1 MAETETPRERLRM
14 HLTQAA
20 TRAEKTPVRTHLEA
34 ALDEL
39 EGLPASLLR
48 CPGCGR
54 VGLPERIDVHECAT
68 GRSVRG
74 GVDG

>member
-1 MAETETPRERLRM
+1 MAKTAPTHERLRM

-20 TRAEKTPVRTHLEA
+20 TRAENATVQTHLNA

-39 EGLPASLLR
+39 ETLPTSLRR

-54 VGLPERIDVHECAT
+54 VGLPERIEVHDCPT
-68 GRSVRG
+68 GRAVRG
-74 GVDG
+74 ESDR